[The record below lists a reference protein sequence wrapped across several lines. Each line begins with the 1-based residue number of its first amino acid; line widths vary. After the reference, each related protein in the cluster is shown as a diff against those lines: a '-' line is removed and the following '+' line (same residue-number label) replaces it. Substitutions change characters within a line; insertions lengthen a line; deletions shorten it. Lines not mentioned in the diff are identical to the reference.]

1 MALLMSARHI
11 TGTTGSFGAAA
22 AIAKAQGLNPGRF
35 AAALGHAAS
44 MAAGLRAMFGTDTK
58 TLHMG
63 RAAQNGLLASQLAY
77 HDFDS
82 CSEPIEKWMALVS
95 TNPENQLLSALSRGG
110 PYQILENTFKPY
122 PCGIVIHPLIDAAI
136 QAYES
141 LQPDHGAT
149 AIDSIESIAAI
160 VNPQCKR
167 LCSVRHPETGLQTIF
182 SLYHGIAVGILYGR
196 AGPKQFS
203 DQACKDQAAK
213 RIRDLIDVTC
223 DNKLADDAATL
234 RVTFAHGYEKNFQCQ
249 HANGSR
255 ARPLGVE
262 QLEEKFAN
270 MANDILGTT
279 QSRLVVD
286 HCWHLERL
294 EDMRSFVQL
303 LATT

>member
-1 MALLMSARHI
+1 
-11 TGTTGSFGAAA
+11 
-22 AIAKAQGLNPGRF
+22 
-35 AAALGHAAS
+35 

-63 RAAQNGLLASQLAY
+63 RAAQNGLLASQLAC

-82 CSEPIEKWMALVS
+82 CSEPIEKWMTLVS

-141 LQPDHGAT
+141 LRPDQGA
-149 AIDSIESIAAI
+149 IRSIAAI
-160 VNPQCKR
+160 VNPQCVR

-182 SLYHGIAVGILYGR
+182 SLYHGIAVGILYGQ
-196 AGPKQFS
+196 AGPMQFS
-203 DQACKDQAAK
+203 DQACKDQTAK

-223 DNKLADDAATL
+223 DDKLADDAATL
-234 RVTFAHGYEKNFQCQ
+234 KITFADGYEKTFQCE

-262 QLEEKFAN
+262 QLEKKFAN
-270 MANDILGTT
+270 MAHNTLGTT
-279 QSRLVVD
+279 QARLVID
-286 HCWHLERL
+286 HCWDLERL
-294 EDMRSFVQL
+294 EDVRSFVQL